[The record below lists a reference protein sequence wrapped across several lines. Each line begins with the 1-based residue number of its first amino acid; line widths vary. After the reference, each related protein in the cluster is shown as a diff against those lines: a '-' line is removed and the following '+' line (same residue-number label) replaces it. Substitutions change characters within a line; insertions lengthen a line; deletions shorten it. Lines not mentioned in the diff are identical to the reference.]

1 MVKTKSLKNIC
12 MESTNA
18 RSNQEFNQYEKGL
31 DRKLWKYLRFAG
43 LQEKKFRQKYIK
55 FLLSRKEIKKL
66 KVLELGSSKWTEIIH
81 DLFEEE
87 PEELICINI
96 SPSEINLAKEEAE
109 KLLTRYKPIWI
120 EMDAH
125 NLDFKDNY
133 FDLVIG
139 YGMLHHLELDIV
151 LNEIKR
157 VLKSDGLA
165 LFREPLDINPILT
178 LARFLTPKAR
188 TTEEVPF
195 KKIHLKKIVQ
205 IFPETEIFFEQF
217 LTFIIS
223 PIFNFLPQK
232 FIKTISAIIYKFDQ
246 LLLRTVPSIGYFFR
260 SIFIVIKKT
269 NIIEKTVLDTFISKD
284 G

>member
-1 MVKTKSLKNIC
+1 M
-12 MESTNA
+12 
-18 RSNQEFNQYEKGL
+18 
-31 DRKLWKYLRFAG
+31 
-43 LQEKKFRQKYIK
+43 
-55 FLLSRKEIKKL
+55 
-66 KVLELGSSKWTEIIH
+66 
-81 DLFEEE
+81 
-87 PEELICINI
+87 
-96 SPSEINLAKEEAE
+96 
-109 KLLTRYKPIWI
+109 LTRYKPNWI

-139 YGMLHHLELDIV
+139 YGMLHHLEIDIV

-188 TTEEVPF
+188 TTDEVPF

-205 IFPETEIFFEQF
+205 IFPNTQIFFEQF
-217 LTFIIS
+217 LTFIVS
-223 PIFNFLPQK
+223 PIFNFLPQQ
-232 FIKTISAIIYKFDQ
+232 FIKTISAIIYKIDR
-246 LLLRTVPSIGYFFR
+246 LLLKTFPSFGYFFR
-260 SIFIVIKKT
+260 SVFIVIKKT
-269 NIIEKTVLDTFISKD
+269 NITKEKVLDTFISNH

>member
-1 MVKTKSLKNIC
+1 MKSTK
-12 MESTNA
+12 A
-18 RSNQEFNQYEKGL
+18 RSEQEFHQYEKGL
-31 DRKLWKYLRFAG
+31 NRKLWKYLRFAG
-43 LQEKKFRQKYIK
+43 LQEKKFRQKYVK
-55 FLLSRKEIKKL
+55 FLLSQKEIKKL
-66 KVLELGSSKWTEIIH
+66 KILELGSSKWTEIIH

-96 SPSEINLAKEEAE
+96 SPSEINLAKKEAE
-109 KLLTRYKPIWI
+109 KMLTRYKPVWI

-139 YGMLHHLELDIV
+139 YGMLHHLEIDIV

-188 TTEEVPF
+188 TTDEVPF
-195 KKIHLKKIVQ
+195 KKIHLKKVVQ
-205 IFPETEIFFEQF
+205 IFPNTQIFFEQF
-217 LTFIIS
+217 LTFIVS

-232 FIKTISAIIYKFDQ
+232 FIKTISAIIYKIDR
-246 LLLRTVPSIGYFFR
+246 LLLKTFPSFGYFFR
-260 SIFIVIKKT
+260 SVFIVIKKT
-269 NIIEKTVLDTFISKD
+269 NIIKEQVLDTFISNH